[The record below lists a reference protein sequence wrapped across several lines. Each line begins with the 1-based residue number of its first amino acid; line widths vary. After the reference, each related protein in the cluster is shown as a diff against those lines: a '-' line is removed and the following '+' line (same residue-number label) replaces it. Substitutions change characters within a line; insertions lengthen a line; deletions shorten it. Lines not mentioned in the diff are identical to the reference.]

1 MLSFLLMLDSFIVF
15 SGSLEWH
22 KYPPSN
28 PSSFIYLLR
37 LKFTLDTAISQFD
50 PTSQYGN
57 EVCPICS
64 SFNFYVTI
72 YLLNR
77 LVLCSFFCV
86 CFCCSFFVL
95 FLAFDL
101 CGFCVVIRF
110 FHPATTANNL
120 RLRRI
125 IYPRFYPL
133 HLFSY
138 LNS

>member
-37 LKFTLDTAISQFD
+37 LNFTLDTAISQFD

-77 LVLCSFFCV
+77 LVLCSCFLCV
-86 CFCCSFFVL
+86 FVVL
-95 FLAFDL
+95 FL
-101 CGFCVVIRF
+101 F
-110 FHPATTANNL
+110 F
-120 RLRRI
+120 
-125 IYPRFYPL
+125 F
-133 HLFSY
+133 
-138 LNS
+138 